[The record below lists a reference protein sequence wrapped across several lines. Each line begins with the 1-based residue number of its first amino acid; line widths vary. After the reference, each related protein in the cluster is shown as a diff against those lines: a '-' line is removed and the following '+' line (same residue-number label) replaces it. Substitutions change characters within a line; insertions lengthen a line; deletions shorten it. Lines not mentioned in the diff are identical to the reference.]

1 MIKKLLLIN
10 WFGLDIMEKRNC
22 LWRQDM
28 NERLEI
34 NPNEIYPVK
43 GIKSVTY
50 VKPTIK
56 NPNIIVGEFTYF
68 SDEDFENHVTHHYD
82 FMEINL

>member
-1 MIKKLLLIN
+1 
-10 WFGLDIMEKRNC
+10 
-22 LWRQDM
+22 M

-68 SDEDFENHVTHHYD
+68 SDEDFENHVTFWPIHTSFPITVSPFSD
-82 FMEINL
+82 ISDKDGIS